1 MAIGNEQ
8 TLLRRNPLEA
18 ELQEESKGYRE
29 IRALAQEQIGKLLG
43 GEAELTPEEE
53 RTFFLEAQGI
63 MNAEIGE
70 VVNGGTGANVL
81 TTVENMER
89 FAAQLL
95 KRKNPTLHTLQVSRD
110 RNTEDIAAAEQL
122 IQEIRI
128 KRFDRIVAL
137 RDILDDEN
145 ASDIDRAAAAKECCG
160 LLEEEISSARA
171 DGDDVA
177 ASNHSMLLER
187 VRAQG
192 GPSQEAIDESEK
204 DTSESLAAELVTIG
218 EVRVGDAAFI
228 TKQLLML
235 LREHRGNPNAQ
246 GLAMRAALWNYK
258 RAGNTQSISKHD
270 IDPKSAFVGR

>member
-8 TLLRRNPLEA
+8 TLLRRNALEA
-18 ELQEESKGYRE
+18 ELQEESRGYRE

-43 GEAELTPEEE
+43 GAAELTPEEE
-53 RTFFLEAQGI
+53 HAFFLEAQGI

-70 VVNGGTGANVL
+70 VVNGGTGANIL

-95 KRKNPTLHTLQVSRD
+95 RRKNPTLHTLQVSRD

-145 ASDIDRAAAAKECCG
+145 TSDIDRAAAAKECCG

-246 GLAMRAALWNYK
+246 GLAMRAVLWNYK
-258 RAGNTQSISKHD
+258 KAGNTQSVSKHD